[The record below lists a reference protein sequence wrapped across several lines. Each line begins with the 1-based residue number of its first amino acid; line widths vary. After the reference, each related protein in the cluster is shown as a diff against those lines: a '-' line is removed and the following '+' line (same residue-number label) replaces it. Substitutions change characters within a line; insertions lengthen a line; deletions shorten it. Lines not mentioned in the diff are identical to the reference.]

1 MDRMHLHI
9 LLSTVRPRGGGRM
22 LISRA
27 DSAAR
32 CRRCGDGDSCL
43 AKYHRPVLLR
53 RRKTASVAW
62 VFSGEDPG
70 ILACTGTEGI

>member
-9 LLSTVRPRGGGRM
+9 LRSTVRPRGGGRM